1 MKMKSGKYKFNYLIA
16 LVLFIAL
23 IFSFLYPIE
32 VPKFV
37 IAESSYSGGSGT
49 SSDPFLLSSREDMV
63 TLANFVNSGGSTVN
77 KYYKLNNYID
87 MGNTNFTPIG
97 SMVNSTAY
105 YFAGTFD
112 GNNCLII
119 NLSIQSN
126 NTNANGDLGLFG
138 YLTGTVKNVRLIN
151 GLIQLSK
158 SGKSAGGVVGSMY
171 DNAIVE
177 NCSNIGVTVENLQG
191 NYGDSNVGGIA
202 GYNDSVNCKIRYC
215 CNLADITNLSYG
227 QATAGGIVGRAI
239 STVEECYNTGSV
251 SAGVSGNSSSSYAG
265 GICGKDATVTNCFN
279 RGTIKANANTQ
290 TQSSST
296 GSSYSTNANTLRFS
310 TSTPSLSK
318 ETTKAYAGGIVGY
331 SDSRASYSY
340 NLGSVSGGGIRTT
353 LSTTIKL
360 RGLKDSSTHY
370 TNSWSEDQENSTT
383 IRITYDEDVYYSGIN
398 GKLSS
403 TGTYTY
409 SSSSV
414 LKNNFTYNVDQKVI
428 NERSS
433 WSGESTNRVTKTTVY
448 TNTNEESD
456 IAYSSKEV
464 TLYNITTKKTSV
476 SNSKVILTVSATS
489 VKISA
494 STTASWDE
502 GKDGTANK
510 ALSRDIVSVTLNRK
524 NNFSIDALTSIPSGF
539 SDKKWA
545 ISDVLN
551 DGYPYIMSI
560 FWQGGE
566 EPIA

>member
-414 LKNNFTYNVDQKVI
+414 LKN
-428 NERSS
+428 
-433 WSGESTNRVTKTTVY
+433 
-448 TNTNEESD
+448 
-456 IAYSSKEV
+456 
-464 TLYNITTKKTSV
+464 
-476 SNSKVILTVSATS
+476 
-489 VKISA
+489 
-494 STTASWDE
+494 
-502 GKDGTANK
+502 
-510 ALSRDIVSVTLNRK
+510 
-524 NNFSIDALTSIPSGF
+524 
-539 SDKKWA
+539 
-545 ISDVLN
+545 
-551 DGYPYIMSI
+551 
-560 FWQGGE
+560 
-566 EPIA
+566 